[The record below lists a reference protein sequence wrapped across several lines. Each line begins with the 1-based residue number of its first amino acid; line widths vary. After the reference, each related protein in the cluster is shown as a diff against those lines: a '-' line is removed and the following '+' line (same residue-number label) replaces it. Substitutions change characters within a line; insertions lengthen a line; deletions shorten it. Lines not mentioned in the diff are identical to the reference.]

1 MKGKVYDTG
10 IIGLALVSIVMVVLD
25 FSSVIS
31 LKDQPY
37 LTIDTIILI
46 IFAIDYIYRFYKA
59 DNKFQFFKSNIFD
72 LIAIIPFDAVFSFFR
87 IARVFRIARISRF
100 SRLSRLV
107 GVTGKLTKRLSDFLN
122 TRNFIKVLYASIV
135 LILLSSALYSYA
147 ENVPFTESFWWAL
160 VTATT
165 VGYGDIS
172 PASPLGKIAA
182 IILMFLGIGFIGLLT
197 STITDYFNKQDEPE
211 QDEDLH
217 EKIDRLLIKIDPLES
232 KIDIMQ
238 DELQD
243 K

>member
-10 IIGLALVSIVMVVLD
+10 IIGLALISIVMVVLD

-37 LTIDTIILI
+37 LTIDSIILI
-46 IFAIDYIYRFYKA
+46 LFAIDYIYRFYKA

-172 PASPLGKIAA
+172 PTSPLGKIAA

-197 STITDYFNKQDEPE
+197 STITDYFNKQDEPA

-217 EKIDRLLIKIDPLES
+217 HKINHLIEKVESLEREIKNLHEH
-232 KIDIMQ
+232 K
-238 DELQD
+238 
-243 K
+243 

>member
-10 IIGLALVSIVMVVLD
+10 IIGLALVSIIMVVLD

-59 DNKFQFFKSNIFD
+59 ENKFQFFKSNIFD

-217 EKIDRLLIKIDPLES
+217 EKIDQLLIKIDQLES
-232 KIDIMQ
+232 KIDTMQ
-238 DELQD
+238 DNFQD

>member
-31 LKDQPY
+31 LKVQPY

-217 EKIDRLLIKIDPLES
+217 QKINHLIEKVESLEREIKNLHEH
-232 KIDIMQ
+232 K
-238 DELQD
+238 
-243 K
+243 